1 MDEDENPHRVANNII
16 WLVILIVIIFSI
28 CRRWGRSLLS
38 LFGFL
43 AYGTLYILLILLK
56 ICLKTLDKSI
66 KILRRPFVG
75 AGGANNAQTPGPD
88 GVPYGGPLPA
98 PIGLVQDTADSQS
111 SADSPNGSEATDLS
125 ELRTFPS
132 VTRGSV
138 EVLRLQQYLQRV
150 FNSNPGVPGYR
161 DPLHMDLSL
170 AALENCKVVTPELAR
185 SFRLPDILSIIGLKY
200 EKPYSSRAVSL
211 MNHLGYSSEIG
222 SRESTPVPDNPT
234 TAGPSGYRSPP
245 IIPSFMRRTPE
256 QTAQSSR
263 ESTPSLRSP
272 VLQAMDKLSGRVQ
285 DLRVRFSYT
294 NRKGERRTTIL
305 RSEPTLEDIEEDE
318 VLQSVETDLVQLHF
332 GEEEEDE
339 EDEEEAGPTTRSMA
353 RSKDKGKGKAL

>member
-16 WLVILIVIIFSI
+16 WL
-28 CRRWGRSLLS
+28 
-38 LFGFL
+38 
-43 AYGTLYILLILLK
+43 

-66 KILRRPFVG
+66 KILHRPFVG

-170 AALENCKVVTPELAR
+170 AALENCKNWPR